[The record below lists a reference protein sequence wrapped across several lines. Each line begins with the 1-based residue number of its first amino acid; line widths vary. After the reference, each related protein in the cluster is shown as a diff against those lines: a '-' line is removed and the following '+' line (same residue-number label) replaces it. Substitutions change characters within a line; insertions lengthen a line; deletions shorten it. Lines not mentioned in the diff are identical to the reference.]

1 MILAVITSCVF
12 TEDTER
18 VVTIDS
24 NEKAAGCNLFEL
36 IDSQTFKIDNIIYS
50 LNNKHLEV
58 TGYDKR
64 FEGKARFIS
73 ALNYHGIEYKTTVI
87 DSHAFSNCETLTDID
102 IPKSITHIGEFAFEG
117 CTGLSNVTIPDSVT
131 SIGRSA
137 FNGCSGLTDVTIP
150 ENVMQINSDAFS
162 NCENL
167 SSFQVLSGNKR
178 FCSVN
183 GVLFSNQCH

>member
-12 TEDTER
+12 TKDTER
-18 VVTIDS
+18 GVTIDS
-24 NEKAAGCNLFEL
+24 NEKAFGCNSFER

-50 LNNKHLEV
+50 LDNNHLEV

-73 ALNYHGIEYKTTVI
+73 ALNYNGIEYKTTVI

-117 CTGLSNVTIPDSVT
+117 CKNLKQIYIPSGVKHIGVLAFDSDFLT
-131 SIGRSA
+131 SISV
-137 FNGCSGLTDVTIP
+137 D
-150 ENVMQINSDAFS
+150 ENNPTYDSREDCNVIIRTKD
-162 NCENL
+162 NCFML
-167 SSFQVLSGNKR
+167 KSKYFDHF
-178 FCSVN
+178 FC
-183 GVLFSNQCH
+183 LC

>member
-1 MILAVITSCVF
+1 MNRKLGFLLLLALCLNVLFFSSAMTDTVDSGSCGDNVTWTLDEKGVLTISGSGGMSNYYPLMGRPAPWGTAPVQAVIEDGVTSIGYSAFRDCISL
-12 TEDTER
+12 TS
-18 VVTIDS
+18 VTIPDS
-24 NEKAAGCNLFEL
+24 MTA
-36 IDSQTFKIDNIIYS
+36 
-50 LNNKHLEV
+50 
-58 TGYDKR
+58 
-64 FEGKARFIS
+64 
-73 ALNYHGIEYKTTVI
+73 
-87 DSHAFSNCETLTDID
+87 
-102 IPKSITHIGEFAFEG
+102 IGEFAFEG